1 MSPARRQDL
10 LRAAVSAVLV
20 ALLLQRIPLDTV
32 RASLADPDPLWLG
45 AAVGVFAVSVLGG
58 ALQWAWILRRSGLRT
73 PVAEMIR
80 LYLVGM
86 FFNNFLLGNVGGD
99 AVKVVDLGRREG
111 RTGAVLGA
119 TALDRL
125 LGLLALTVLALGT
138 LVLARA
144 FRTELP
150 PVLPLLLAL
159 AVWAACLAVLF
170 SRRLG
175 ALATRLLARL
185 PWEAPARLATGFLDE
200 VRRHRAAPGWL
211 LRVFLLALAV
221 QFLRVATHLF
231 CAWALG
237 VDLAGVRILQLFV
250 LVPLLGILISLPVSL
265 NGLGLREMAAAGLF
279 VSVGVTATEAD
290 AVAVE
295 FTAYLVQV
303 LVSLVGGALFLSGRR
318 APARRGGN
326 SV

>member
-1 MSPARRQDL
+1 VSPARRNAL
-10 LRAAVSAVLV
+10 LRLAVSAVLV
-20 ALLLQRIPLDTV
+20 VVLLRRIPLATV
-32 RASLADPDPLWLG
+32 RASLADPDPAWLA
-45 AAVGVFAVSVLGG
+45 AAVGVFAVSALGG
-58 ALQWAWILRRSGLRT
+58 ALQWAWILRRAGLAT
-73 PVAEMIR
+73 PLGEMLR
-80 LYLVGM
+80 LYWVGL

-99 AVKVVDLGRREG
+99 AFKVVDLGRREC

-119 TALDRL
+119 TTLDRL

-138 LVLARA
+138 LVLAKAQRA
-144 FRTELP
+144 ALP

-159 AVWAACLAVLF
+159 AAWA
-170 SRRLG
+170 G
-175 ALATRLLARL
+175 ALALMFSGRLARRLTALLARL
-185 PWEAPARLATGFLDE
+185 PWRLPAAALEGFLAE
-200 VRRHRAAPGWL
+200 IRRHREQPSWL

-221 QFLRVATHLF
+221 QFLRVATHLL

-250 LVPLLGILISLPVSL
+250 LVPLLGILIALPISL

-279 VSVGVTATEAD
+279 VSVGLTATEAD

-303 LVSLVGGALFLSGRR
+303 AVSLAGGALFLAG
-318 APARRGGN
+318 RRGGDGN
-326 SV
+326 QV